1 MEFHAIIL
9 CGSGKRL
16 APLNSV
22 TTRGV
27 NKSTIP
33 KALMP
38 IGNIPVIANPLS
50 WCEKAGFS
58 GMYVVDLFQ

>member
-16 APLNSV
+16 VPLNSV
-22 TTRGV
+22 IPKGLEKLNV
-27 NKSTIP
+27 P

-38 IGNIPVIANPLS
+38 VGNIPVIANSLN
-50 WCEKAGFS
+50 WCEKAGFP
-58 GMYVVDLFQ
+58 GTYNE